1 MYWLKQL
8 KGKIK
13 EGGIRERK
21 GKERGEGWNKG
32 GRIKIEEGGK
42 KGKERGE
49 GWNKGGRIKREEG
62 GKEGEKRGEKGGRKG
77 EEKKKGELGMEGFLK
92 FSYL

>member
-13 EGGIRERK
+13 EGGIRER
-21 GKERGEGWNKG
+21 
-32 GRIKIEEGGK
+32 